1 MAAFEYT
8 AFDDQGRRQKGL
20 IEADTAKQ
28 ARQQLRGMGL
38 TPAELEELRGES
50 ATQENGLQR
59 HRDRIPVST
68 LALVTR
74 QLATLI
80 SAGQPVESA
89 LLAVS
94 RQTPKPAARKILLA
108 VRARVLEGHALSD
121 ALREYPRVFD
131 AMYCASLHAGEQS
144 GLLDVVLER
153 LADYMESRQQ
163 LQQKTALALIYPLLL
178 TVVSILLVTG
188 LLTFVVPQII
198 QVFEGFDQ
206 ELPVLTR
213 GLIVVS
219 DFFKD
224 WGVYLLI
231 ALILL
236 VLLYRQAMK
245 SERLRLLRD
254 RLLLRL
260 PMIRYLVRL
269 SATSRFTRTM
279 SLLVSSGVPAL
290 DAMQI
295 STEVISN
302 QPIRS
307 AVLKAAERVREGGN
321 IADALTESGYFSP
334 LVLQLVA
341 NGEASGKLGEMLE
354 RAARAEESEFE
365 NVTAL
370 FLGIFEPA
378 MILVMGL
385 VVLIIVLAILLPIFD
400 MNDLIQ

>member
-1 MAAFEYT
+1 MAAFEYL

-38 TPAELEELRGES
+38 TPAELEELRGEAAS
-50 ATQENGLQR
+50 QENGLQR

-94 RQTPKPAARKILLA
+94 RQTQKPAARKILLA

-307 AVLKAAERVREGGN
+307 AVLKAAERVREGGS